1 VKSVCSWTGAG
12 FQTCTGK
19 GVRFA
24 YKGVML
30 RRGITIADELGR
42 CNNRDREEIFDLR
55 IAMKQFQVG
64 RLALGTAKLCPYLE
78 CDRPGGMIE
87 ICINDHVFTYTWRT
101 DRPYWKD
108 RWTPIDVPTDWLH
121 EGENDVVFR
130 SMDESVWTLLIE
142 SSRQPNRSAVSEDD
156 GQTWRKDDLGWNNGC
171 DGEYMVRL
179 WLDQYPNEASIE
191 SDVVDLLRDP
201 SRDIG
206 VSANEHTAC
215 FEMDVD
221 TTHGSSAQLNV
232 RFGSTPTY
240 SPRTW
245 SAWAPMAMASTDE
258 QRFGQWQVVLTTE
271 DPGVSPVLRAVYLN
285 TNAREMPGLRVVQRS
300 EPALRRSSY
309 RFSSARHDEPRADRL
324 RDRWHLDEVVR
335 GSGSEWEDYINLR
348 QWVRNQWED
357 GWDTGEIDF
366 CPPWDAMLILELTS
380 RNLSLGMCTHYAT
393 VMSQCCAALGLNA
406 RTQIMKSHCINEVWS
421 TDHQKWVAMDV
432 GGDNDDETKFV
443 YHFER
448 EGVPLSAGECHS
460 AWVAQE
466 FDDVT
471 ISPPPPPATG
481 ERYNVDKR
489 LQLFERFMISMR
501 TDELRSLEPGESE
514 HGKGSYHYDGYLFWE
529 DEQTEALPWF
539 SNHTSRSS
547 DLYWSVNETYIHL
560 LDGSPVGSLEVLLES
575 ATPNLAGFERS
586 ADGESWAP
594 CDEGF
599 KWVPATEG
607 QCLKVRSVN
616 HFGRSGV
623 VSVVE
628 VAGD

>member
-1 VKSVCSWTGAG
+1 VKSVCSWTGGA
-12 FQTCTGK
+12 FQACTGK
-19 GVRFA
+19 GVRFTDE
-24 YKGVML
+24 GVTL
-30 RRGITIADELGR
+30 RRGITIADELGK
-42 CNNRDREEIFDLR
+42 CNDRDREEISGQR
-55 IAMKQFQVG
+55 IARKRFLVD
-64 RLALGTAKLCPYLE
+64 RLSSGSVKLCPYLE
-78 CDRPGGMIE
+78 CDTSGGQIE
-87 ICINDHVFTYTWRT
+87 ICINGHLVTHTWQAERA
-101 DRPYWKD
+101 YWTD
-108 RWTPIDVPTDWLH
+108 RWTPIDVPADWLR

-130 SMDESVWTLLIE
+130 SMDASVWSLLIE
-142 SSRQPNRSAVSEDD
+142 SSRQPDRSAVSEDG
-156 GQTWRKDDLGWNNGC
+156 GQTWRNDDLGWNNGC

-179 WLDQYPNEASIE
+179 WLDQYPDRASVE
-191 SDVVDLLRDP
+191 SDVVDLLRDA
-201 SRDIG
+201 SRGIAA
-206 VSANEHTAC
+206 SAADLTAC
-215 FEMDVD
+215 FKVVAHTPDY
-221 TTHGSSAQLNV
+221 TSAQLNA

-240 SPRTW
+240 SPQTW
-245 SAWAPMAMASTDE
+245 SAWAPVAAVSVDDR
-258 QRFGQWQVVLTTE
+258 RFGQWQVVLTSE
-271 DPGVSPVLRAVYLN
+271 DPGVSPVLRAVHLN
-285 TNAREMPGLRVVQRS
+285 TNVGERPGLRVVHRS

-309 RFSSARHDEPRADRL
+309 RFSAGGHDDPRADRL

-335 GSGSEWEDYINLR
+335 GSGSEWEAYLNLR

-380 RNLSLGMCTHYAT
+380 RKLSLGMCTHYAT

-448 EGVPLSAGECHS
+448 EGVPLSAGECHN
-460 AWVAQE
+460 AWVSQE
-466 FDDVT
+466 FDNVT
-471 ISPPPPPATG
+471 ISPQPPPATG
-481 ERYNVDKR
+481 DRYNVDKR

-529 DEQTEALPWF
+529 DEKTEALPWF
-539 SNHTSRSS
+539 SNHTSRTS

-560 LDGSPVGSLEVLLES
+560 LDGSKPSSLEVLLES

-586 ADGESWAP
+586 KDGESWVP
-594 CDEGF
+594 CDAAF
-599 KWVPATEG
+599 TWASATEG
-607 QCLKVRSVN
+607 RCLKVRSVN
-616 HFGRSGV
+616 HFGRPGV

-628 VAGD
+628 VAE